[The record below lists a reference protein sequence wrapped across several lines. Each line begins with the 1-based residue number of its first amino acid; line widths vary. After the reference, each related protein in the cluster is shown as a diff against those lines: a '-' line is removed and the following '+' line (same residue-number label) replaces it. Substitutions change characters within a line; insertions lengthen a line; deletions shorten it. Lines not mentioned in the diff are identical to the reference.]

1 MKKTTSIILIAAFI
15 ISLVAIVILSRNWIK
30 SEKEYST
37 LKNSYEQ
44 ALLSGKGAPL
54 HIRDTIYDTVAGTVT
69 YMYNPIQTEKPVTNY
84 VSKGLADTLARAL
97 GVATEKIDRLQSEL
111 VSIKGKGKG
120 ERYID
125 TITKTKWLAMK
136 DPVFDVKINL
146 ENDSIYTGATIALD
160 RAYAPYKK
168 NIFSRYEYR
177 SVIRAR
183 DPRVT
188 ISNLYDVNKVPKSP
202 RWGISFIGGPVVT
215 PKGLSYGVGLGL
227 TYDIISF

>member
-1 MKKTTSIILIAAFI
+1 MKKTTSIILIAALI
-15 ISLVAIVILSRNWIK
+15 LSIVAIVILLRNWIK

-44 ALLSGKGAPL
+44 ALASGNGAPL
-54 HIRDTIYDTVAGTVT
+54 IIRDTIYDKKAGTVS
-69 YMYNPIQTEKPVTNY
+69 YIFSPIQTEKPVTNY
-84 VSKGLADTLARAL
+84 VSKGLADTLAKAL
-97 GVATEKIDRLQSEL
+97 GVATERIDRLQSEI

-120 ERYID
+120 ERYTD

-136 DPVFDVKINL
+136 DPVFDVKVNL
-146 ENDSIYTGATIALD
+146 DNDSIYPGATIALD

-168 NIFSRYEYR
+168 NLFSRYEYR

-188 ISNLYDVNKVPKSP
+188 ISGLYDVNKVPKSP
-202 RWGISFIGGPVVT
+202 RWGLSAFGGPIVT
-215 PKGLSYGVGLGL
+215 PRGLSYGFGLGV
-227 TYDIISF
+227 TYDLISF